1 MSPESTPMEELTLSM
16 GKSVFVGKASTKIMN
31 NLLGIGT
38 LVVQRLGSIS
48 PLVATWPLL
57 CCFGGNS
64 PNTKKILS
72 VGTALFS
79 RDISVGGQAVI
90 EGVMIRA
97 PKSIATAVRK
107 PNTEITIKSH
117 PYISL
122 SKRYKVLNT
131 PILRGAVTF
140 FEMVFIGIRALNFSA
155 DVALVELEKAEK
167 GVDWKRPAG
176 KKVIDGLMLVGII
189 GLAFALAI
197 GIFFA
202 LPLLLTEILG
212 LSKNALSFNIAAGI
226 IRVGFFLAYLGG
238 ISQWKEIKRIFEYHG
253 AEHKGVSCFESGEE
267 LSVEN
272 LRKYSTHHPR
282 CGTSFLLIVV
292 ILAILLFAVADTIV
306 EMLIGHRPTV
316 IQRFVTHFSFLPLLG
331 GISYE
336 LLKLSD
342 KKRSNRLLRWLTA
355 PGLWLQRITTK
366 EPDDAQLEVAIVA
379 LKSAL
384 EGS

>member
-1 MSPESTPMEELTLSM
+1 
-16 GKSVFVGKASTKIMN
+16 MN
-31 NLLGIGT
+31 NRLRIGFFIA
-38 LVVQRLGSIS
+38 QRLGC
-48 PLVATWPLL
+48 WFEG
-57 CCFGGNS
+57 CC
-64 PNTKKILS
+64 TTAKKVLS
-72 VGTALFS
+72 TGTVLFS
-79 RDISVGGQAVI
+79 EDISVGGQAVI

-107 PNTEITIKSH
+107 PDREILIKRD
-117 PYISL
+117 PYIGL

-155 DVALVELEKAEK
+155 DVALVEQERAEK
-167 GVDWKRPAG
+167 GMDWNRPQG
-176 KKVIDGLMLVGII
+176 KKFIHGLMLVGII
-189 GLAFALAI
+189 VLAFALAI

-202 LPLLLTEILG
+202 LPLFLTEVME

-226 IRVGFFLAYLGG
+226 IRVSFFLAYLYA
-238 ISQWKEIKRIFEYHG
+238 ISQWKEIRRIFEYHG
-253 AEHKGVSCFESGEE
+253 AEHKSINAFESGEE

-292 ILAILLFAVADTIV
+292 MLAIILFVVADTIV
-306 EMLIGHRPTV
+306 EMMLGHRPTFF
-316 IQRFVTHFSFLPLLG
+316 QRFITHFSFLPLLG

-336 LLKLSD
+336 LLKLSG
-342 KKRSNRLLRWLTA
+342 KKRNNRYVRWLMK

-366 EPDDAQLEVAIVA
+366 EPNDAQLEVAVAA

-384 EGS
+384 EEA